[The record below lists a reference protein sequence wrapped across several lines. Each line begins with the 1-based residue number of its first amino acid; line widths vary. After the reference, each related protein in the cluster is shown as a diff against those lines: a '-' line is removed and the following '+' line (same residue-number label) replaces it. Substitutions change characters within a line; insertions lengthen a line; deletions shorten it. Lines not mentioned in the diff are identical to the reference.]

1 MHPIPSAKV
10 GARCDHP
17 NGGARDFIAAVTE
30 SVEKVGL
37 PSGPRRSATWKVQ
50 ASAHGRLPGGAW
62 SSASGVCI
70 RSWAAQREMDSGP
83 KWAFSVQ
90 LAGFVLFFYFQFFF
104 FPFFLFSNPNLNSN
118 LPSHFVQNLCS
129 DYIVNLRKY
138 HFGKYFSYILYS
150 FFFFSYF
157 QP

>member
-104 FPFFLFSNPNLNSN
+104 LPLFSIFKSKFEFKFTFALCAE
-118 LPSHFVQNLCS
+118 FV
-129 DYIVNLRKY
+129 LR
-138 HFGKYFSYILYS
+138 LYCES
-150 FFFFSYF
+150 KEIPLWEIF
-157 QP
+157 